1 MIRVRGYF
9 ALAIVGLFIVS
20 FKIFESIDEVD
31 KCTRL
36 IHMKSEAFR
45 PLNTPGPLSVSDSL
59 LLKEY
64 SVDWAIT
71 LEDNPW
77 DITARWVTQRYVIPE
92 QPVELGK
99 FIIAVLILFQTE

>member
-45 PLNTPGPLSVSDSL
+45 PLKTPGPLSVSESL
-59 LLKEY
+59 LLKGY
-64 SVDWAIT
+64 SVDWNIT
-71 LEDNPW
+71 LKDNPW
-77 DITARWVTQRYVIPE
+77 DIAARWVTERYVIPE

-99 FIIAVLILFQTE
+99 FIITLFVLFPPE